1 MILVIVVAVVLIH
14 VALACLPIDT
24 HVVVNVHVLLL
35 REGLLLESR
44 VRLLQRVLV
53 LASLRLAA

>member
-24 HVVVNVHVLLL
+24 HVVVHVHVLLL

-53 LASLRLAA
+53 LASLRLAT

>member
-14 VALACLPIDT
+14 VAPACLPIDT
-24 HVVVNVHVLLL
+24 HVVVHVHVLLL

-53 LASLRLAA
+53 LASL